1 MLKNTRLRRTVGA
14 VLIAVGGL
22 AMWLAPGPTFTGT
35 SAAGLALLVAGI
47 ALEAVGIALEHRNAK
62 RDR

>member
-14 VLIAVGGL
+14 ILVVIGAL

-35 SAAGLALLVAGI
+35 SAAGLGLLVAGI
-47 ALEAVGIALEHRNAK
+47 VLEAVGIALEHRDAK